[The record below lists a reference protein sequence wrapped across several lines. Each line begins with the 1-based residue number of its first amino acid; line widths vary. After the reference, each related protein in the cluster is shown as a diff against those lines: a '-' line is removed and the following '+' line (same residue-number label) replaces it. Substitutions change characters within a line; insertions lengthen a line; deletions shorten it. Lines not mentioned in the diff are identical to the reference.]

1 MQANLKIKDLV
12 TIGVFAVVYLV
23 IMITSH
29 LMQIIPI
36 LLLVFPAFNALI
48 QGVVVMLFMAKV
60 PKKWALF
67 TFGMVMTLLIL
78 AFGNTYVVL
87 VNALIFMTIAE
98 VLFRHGNFVSFK
110 YNALAYAFMSCW
122 WMGSYSQ
129 ILILREQYTAHVEE
143 MVGAEYA
150 QRMQEILSYP
160 NVIMIYVATFAFGLL
175 GAYIGK
181 KVLTKHFEK
190 AGIV

>member
-23 IMITSH
+23 IMITGH
-29 LMQIIPI
+29 LIQIIPI
-36 LLLVFPAFNALI
+36 FLLLFPAINALI

-67 TFGMVMTLLIL
+67 TFGMVMTLLIQ

-98 VLFRHGNFVSFK
+98 MLFRRGNFVSFK

-122 WMGSYSQ
+122 WMGSYAQ
-129 ILILREQYTAHVEE
+129 ILIVREQYTAHVEE
-143 MVGAEYA
+143 MRGAEYA

-160 NVIMIYVATFAFGLL
+160 NVIMIYVATFVFGLL
-175 GAYIGK
+175 GAYVGK